1 MIQIGIPE
9 LLVLTLVIL
18 FSVKPENIQ
27 RYLKSFLKFFVQTQ
41 DSLSTTKEELK
52 KELKIEEL
60 KQDIFNEE
68 KMKEFTEGE
77 NEQR

>member
-27 RYLKSFLKFFVQTQ
+27 HYLKNFLKFFVKTQ
-41 DSLSTTKEELK
+41 DTLSKTKEELK

-68 KMKEFTEGE
+68 KLKEFARNED
-77 NEQR
+77 EQR

>member
-27 RYLKSFLKFFVQTQ
+27 RYLKSFLKIFVQTQ
-41 DSLSTTKEELK
+41 ETLSTTKEELK
-52 KELKIEEL
+52 KELKVEEL
-60 KQDIFNEE
+60 KQDIFTEE
-68 KMKEFTEGE
+68 KMKEFAKGE

>member
-9 LLVLTLVIL
+9 LLILTLVIL

-27 RYLKSFLKFFVQTQ
+27 HYLKNFLKFFVKTQ
-41 DSLSTTKEELK
+41 DTLSTTKEELK
-52 KELKIEEL
+52 KELKVEEL

-68 KMKEFTEGE
+68 KMKEFAKGE

>member
-27 RYLKSFLKFFVQTQ
+27 HYLKNFLKFFVKTQ
-41 DSLSTTKEELK
+41 DTLSTTKEELK

-60 KQDIFNEE
+60 KQDIFNE
-68 KMKEFTEGE
+68 KKIKEFARNED
-77 NEQR
+77 EQR

>member
-18 FSVKPENIQ
+18 FSVRPENIQ
-27 RYLKSFLKFFVQTQ
+27 YYLKKFLKLFVKTQ
-41 DSLSTTKEELK
+41 DTLSATKEELK

-60 KQDIFNEE
+60 KQDIFNEQ
-68 KMKEFTEGE
+68 KLKEFAKKEDE
-77 NEQR
+77 

>member
-1 MIQIGIPE
+1 MHLE
-9 LLVLTLVIL
+9 
-18 FSVKPENIQ
+18 
-27 RYLKSFLKFFVQTQ
+27 
-41 DSLSTTKEELK
+41 KEELK

>member
-18 FSVKPENIQ
+18 FSERPENIQ
-27 RYLKSFLKFFVQTQ
+27 YYLKKFLKLFVKTQ
-41 DSLSTTKEELK
+41 DTLSATKEELK

-68 KMKEFTEGE
+68 KLKEFARKEDE
-77 NEQR
+77 

>member
-18 FSVKPENIQ
+18 FSVRPENIQ
-27 RYLKSFLKFFVQTQ
+27 YYLKKFLKLFVKTQ
-41 DSLSTTKEELK
+41 DTLSATKEELK

-68 KMKEFTEGE
+68 KLKEFARKEDE
-77 NEQR
+77 

>member
-27 RYLKSFLKFFVQTQ
+27 RYLKSFLKIFVQTQ
-41 DSLSTTKEELK
+41 ETLSTTKEELK

>member
-27 RYLKSFLKFFVQTQ
+27 HYLKNFLKFFVKTQ
-41 DSLSTTKEELK
+41 DTLSTTKEELK

-68 KMKEFTEGE
+68 KIRAG
-77 NEQR
+77 N

>member
-27 RYLKSFLKFFVQTQ
+27 YYLKNFLKFFVKTQ
-41 DSLSTTKEELK
+41 DTFSTNKQELK

-60 KQDIFNEE
+60 KLDIFNEE
-68 KMKEFTEGE
+68 KLKEFARNED
-77 NEQR
+77 EQR

>member
-27 RYLKSFLKFFVQTQ
+27 YYLKNFLKLFVKTQ
-41 DSLSTTKEELK
+41 DTLSTTKEELK

-68 KMKEFTEGE
+68 KLKEFARKEDE
-77 NEQR
+77 

>member
-27 RYLKSFLKFFVQTQ
+27 RYLKCFLKFFVQTQ
-41 DSLSTTKEELK
+41 DTLSTTKEELK

-68 KMKEFTEGE
+68 KMKEFSKSK

>member
-41 DSLSTTKEELK
+41 ETLSTTKEELK

-68 KMKEFTEGE
+68 KMKEFSEGE

>member
-41 DSLSTTKEELK
+41 DTLSTTKEELK

>member
-27 RYLKSFLKFFVQTQ
+27 HYLKSFLKFFVQTQ
-41 DSLSTTKEELK
+41 DTLSTTKEELK

>member
-27 RYLKSFLKFFVQTQ
+27 HYLKNFLKFFAKTQ
-41 DSLSTTKEELK
+41 NTLSTTKEELK

-60 KQDIFNEE
+60 KQDIFNEQ
-68 KMKEFTEGE
+68 KLKEFAKKEDE
-77 NEQR
+77 

>member
-41 DSLSTTKEELK
+41 ETLSTTKEELK
-52 KELKIEEL
+52 KELKVEEL

-68 KMKEFTEGE
+68 KMKEFSKSK

>member
-41 DSLSTTKEELK
+41 ETLSTTKEELK
-52 KELKIEEL
+52 KELKVEEL

-68 KMKEFTEGE
+68 KMKEFAKGE

>member
-27 RYLKSFLKFFVQTQ
+27 RYLKSFLKIFVQTQ
-41 DSLSTTKEELK
+41 ETLSTTKEELK
-52 KELKIEEL
+52 KELKVEEL

-68 KMKEFTEGE
+68 KMKGFAKGE

>member
-27 RYLKSFLKFFVQTQ
+27 RYLKSFLKIFVQTQ
-41 DSLSTTKEELK
+41 ETLSTTKEELK

-60 KQDIFNEE
+60 KQDIFNEK

>member
-27 RYLKSFLKFFVQTQ
+27 RYLKSFLKIFVQTQ
-41 DSLSTTKEELK
+41 ETLSTTKEELK

-68 KMKEFTEGE
+68 KMKEFAKGE

>member
-27 RYLKSFLKFFVQTQ
+27 LYLKNFLKFFVKTQ
-41 DSLSTTKEELK
+41 DTLSTTKEELK

-60 KQDIFNEE
+60 RQDIFNEQ
-68 KMKEFTEGE
+68 KLKEFAKKEDE
-77 NEQR
+77 

>member
-27 RYLKSFLKFFVQTQ
+27 RHLKSFLKFFVQTQ
-41 DSLSTTKEELK
+41 DTLSTTKEELK

-68 KMKEFTEGE
+68 KMKEFAKGE

>member
-27 RYLKSFLKFFVQTQ
+27 RYLKSFLNIFVQTQ
-41 DSLSTTKEELK
+41 ETLSTTKEELK
-52 KELKIEEL
+52 KELKVEEL

-68 KMKEFTEGE
+68 KMKEFAKGE

>member
-27 RYLKSFLKFFVQTQ
+27 HYLKSFLKFFVHTQ
-41 DSLSTTKEELK
+41 DTLSTTKEELK

-68 KMKEFTEGE
+68 KMKEFSKGK

>member
-27 RYLKSFLKFFVQTQ
+27 HYLKNFLKFFVKTQ
-41 DSLSTTKEELK
+41 DTLSTTKEELK

-68 KMKEFTEGE
+68 KLKEFGRNED
-77 NEQR
+77 EQR

>member
-27 RYLKSFLKFFVQTQ
+27 RYLKSFLKIFVQTQ
-41 DSLSTTKEELK
+41 ETLYTTKEELK
-52 KELKIEEL
+52 KELKVEEL

-68 KMKEFTEGE
+68 KMKEFAKGE

>member
-18 FSVKPENIQ
+18 FSVRPENIQ
-27 RYLKSFLKFFVQTQ
+27 YYLKKFLKIFVKTQ
-41 DSLSTTKEELK
+41 DTLSATKEELK

-68 KMKEFTEGE
+68 KLKEFARKEDE
-77 NEQR
+77 

>member
-27 RYLKSFLKFFVQTQ
+27 HYLKNFLKFFVKTQ
-41 DSLSTTKEELK
+41 DTLSTTKEELK

-60 KQDIFNEE
+60 RQDIFNEQ
-68 KMKEFTEGE
+68 KLKEFAKKEDE
-77 NEQR
+77 

>member
-27 RYLKSFLKFFVQTQ
+27 RYLKGFLKFFVQTQ
-41 DSLSTTKEELK
+41 DTLSTTKEELK

-68 KMKEFTEGE
+68 KMKEFSKSK

>member
-1 MIQIGIPE
+1 MIQIGLPE

-41 DSLSTTKEELK
+41 DTLSTTKEELK

>member
-41 DSLSTTKEELK
+41 DTLSTTKEELK

-68 KMKEFTEGE
+68 KMKEFAKGE

>member
-18 FSVKPENIQ
+18 FSVKPERIQ
-27 RYLKSFLKFFVQTQ
+27 HYLKSFLKIFVKTQ
-41 DSLSTTKEELK
+41 DTISSTKEEFK

-68 KMKEFTEGE
+68 KLKEFARNED
-77 NEQR
+77 EQR

>member
-27 RYLKSFLKFFVQTQ
+27 RYLKSFLKIFVQTQ
-41 DSLSTTKEELK
+41 DTLSTTKEELK
-52 KELKIEEL
+52 KELKVEEL

-68 KMKEFTEGE
+68 KMKEFAKGE

>member
-41 DSLSTTKEELK
+41 ETLSTTKEELK

-68 KMKEFTEGE
+68 KLKEFARNED
-77 NEQR
+77 EQR

>member
-41 DSLSTTKEELK
+41 ETLSTTKEELK
-52 KELKIEEL
+52 KELKVEEL

-68 KMKEFTEGE
+68 KMIHPPIE
-77 NEQR
+77 

>member
-27 RYLKSFLKFFVQTQ
+27 RYLKSFLKIFVQTQ
-41 DSLSTTKEELK
+41 ETLSTTKEELK
-52 KELKIEEL
+52 KELKVEEL
-60 KQDIFNEE
+60 KQYIFNEE
-68 KMKEFTEGE
+68 KMKEFAKGE